1 MKRLSWFIARR
12 YLAARK
18 GGWYLSFI
26 TLVALGGII
35 VGVMALVVV
44 NGVMTGMQDDVRERI
59 LDATP
64 HVFVFEYRSSTSL
77 RMDDWEEVLD
87 SVRQVEGVVGA
98 APFLLT
104 KVAILQGEYA
114 LASYSLFRQSR
125 NGR

>member
-26 TLVALGGII
+26 TLVSLGGVT

-44 NGVMTGMQDDVRERI
+44 IGVMTGMQDDVRERI

-64 HVFVFEYRSSTSL
+64 HVFVFEYQSSTSL
-77 RMDDWEEVLD
+77 RMDDWEEVL
-87 SVRQVEGVVGA
+87 E
-98 APFLLT
+98 F
-104 KVAILQGEYA
+104 
-114 LASYSLFRQSR
+114 F
-125 NGR
+125 